1 MPRGGRAIRM
11 LKLSFRRADQTRAH
25 IPQHFECFIPRC
37 LPPHWD
43 FNVGFGELD
52 YVWQGAI
59 AGLDPSS
66 ERWTCHPSLTVL
78 FFFFF
83 FSKSRPDHTWPDLD
97 GILVSPTF
105 PHIQTLNCTFGTLRN
120 KSSRSLKILKF

>member
-1 MPRGGRAIRM
+1 MARRYSGVR
-11 LKLSFRRADQTRAH
+11 SQFREVD
-25 IPQHFECFIPRC
+25 
-37 LPPHWD
+37 
-43 FNVGFGELD
+43 V
-52 YVWQGAI
+52 
-59 AGLDPSS
+59 PSIVD
-66 ERWTCHPSLTVL
+66 SLVFL
-78 FFFFF
+78 FF